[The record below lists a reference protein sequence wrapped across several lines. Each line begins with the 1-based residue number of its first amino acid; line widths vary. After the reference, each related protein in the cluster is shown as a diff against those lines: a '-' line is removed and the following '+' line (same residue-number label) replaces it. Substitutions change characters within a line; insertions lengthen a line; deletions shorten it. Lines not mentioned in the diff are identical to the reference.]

1 MTASVQSANGHGAR
15 ALVASGEAGMT
26 PGTQLALL
34 WVSCRIDHHV
44 ATPAIAAKAK
54 ADSVGIFLAQR
65 FSDRAPS
72 TIDHRFTL

>member
-1 MTASVQSANGHGAR
+1 
-15 ALVASGEAGMT
+15 MT